1 MHQVLAGVR
10 VLDFGRYIAGP
21 FCAALL
27 GDLGAEV
34 IRVEKVRGSE
44 DRFIAPV
51 TPTGEGGMFLQMNR
65 NKRSLTLNPM
75 KPAGREIVRRL
86 VATADVVVANLPPA
100 TLRAMRLDLD
110 SLRETKED
118 IILTTVS
125 AYGRGGPYSDRVGFD
140 GIGQVMS
147 GIAWMTGDPDRPR
160 RAAAPFVDFG
170 TALSCAYGTLAA
182 LMARQRT
189 GEGQMVEG
197 ALLKTALMMGNA
209 NLIEQAV
216 IERNRQP
223 TGNRGQTSAPSD
235 LYRTA
240 DGWVLCSVIGEPLFR
255 RWVELMAADEEA
267 ASAGSDR
274 QGRTGSGEGQR
285 GGEAGEAK
293 RASDEGSGGTGGGER
308 IDWLND
314 PRFADDLARGDNAGS
329 IGERMNAWCA
339 SRSTAE
345 AVEALNAAMIP
356 SAPVYALQETL
367 DDPHIREVESF
378 VELDYPGMERP
389 APVAKPSVRLTGT
402 PATIRHRAPTLGEHT
417 DRILGDLGYGSD
429 EIEAFRAER
438 VV

>member
-27 GDLGAEV
+27 GDLGADV
-34 IRVEKVRGSE
+34 IRIEKVRGSE
-44 DRFIAPV
+44 DRFIAPI

-65 NKRSLTLNPM
+65 NKRSMTLNPM
-75 KPAGREIVRRL
+75 KPAGREIVRKL

-100 TLRAMRLDLD
+100 TLEAMGLDLE
-110 SLRETKED
+110 SLREVKED
-118 IILTTVS
+118 VILTTVS

-147 GIAWMTGDPDRPR
+147 GIAYMTGDPDRPR

-182 LMARQRT
+182 LMARQQT
-189 GEGQMVEG
+189 GKGQMVEG
-197 ALLKTALMMGNA
+197 ALLKTALMMGNS

-216 IERNRQP
+216 IQRDRRP

-235 LYRTA
+235 LYQTA

-255 RWVELMAADEEA
+255 RWVELIASDNGGAA
-267 ASAGSDR
+267 
-274 QGRTGSGEGQR
+274 
-285 GGEAGEAK
+285 GGEE
-293 RASDEGSGGTGGGER
+293 

-314 PRFADDLARGDNAGS
+314 PRFADDLARGDNAGP

-345 AVEALNAAMIP
+345 AVDALNGAMIP
-356 SAPVYALQETL
+356 SAPAYSMQQTL
-367 DDPHIREVESF
+367 DDPHIAEVESF
-378 VELDYPGMERP
+378 VDLEYPGMARP
-389 APVAKPSVRLTGT
+389 APVARPSVRLTET

-417 DRILGDLGYGSD
+417 DEILGALGYADD
-429 EIEAFRAER
+429 EIAAFRTER

>member
-27 GDLGAEV
+27 GDLGADV
-34 IRVEKVRGSE
+34 IRIEKVRGSE
-44 DRFIAPV
+44 DRFIAPI

-65 NKRSLTLNPM
+65 NKRSMTLNPM
-75 KPAGREIVRRL
+75 KPAGREIVGKL
-86 VATADVVVANLPPA
+86 VVTADVVVANLPPA
-100 TLRAMRLDLD
+100 TLEAMGLDLE
-110 SLRETKED
+110 SLREVKED
-118 IILTTVS
+118 VILTTVS

-147 GIAWMTGDPDRPR
+147 GIAYMTGDPDRPR

-182 LMARQRT
+182 LMAREQT
-189 GEGQMVEG
+189 GKGQMVEG
-197 ALLKTALMMGNA
+197 ALLKTALMMGNS

-216 IERNRQP
+216 IQRDRQP

-235 LYRTA
+235 LYQTA
-240 DGWVLCSVIGEPLFR
+240 DGWILCSVIGEPLFR
-255 RWVELMAADEEA
+255 RWVELIASDNGGAA
-267 ASAGSDR
+267 
-274 QGRTGSGEGQR
+274 
-285 GGEAGEAK
+285 GGEE
-293 RASDEGSGGTGGGER
+293 

-314 PRFADDLARGDNAGS
+314 PRFADDLARGDNAGP

-345 AVEALNAAMIP
+345 AVDALNGAMIP
-356 SAPVYALQETL
+356 SAPAYSMQQTL
-367 DDPHIREVESF
+367 DDPHIAEVESF
-378 VELDYPGMERP
+378 VDLEYPGMARP
-389 APVAKPSVRLTGT
+389 APVARPSVRLTET

-417 DRILGDLGYGSD
+417 DEILGALGYADD
-429 EIEAFRAER
+429 EIAAFRAER

>member
-27 GDLGAEV
+27 GDLGADV
-34 IRVEKVRGSE
+34 IRIEKVRGSE

-65 NKRSLTLNPM
+65 NKRCMTLNPM
-75 KPAGREIVRRL
+75 KPAGRRIVRKL

-100 TLRAMRLDLD
+100 TLEAMGLDLE
-110 SLRETKED
+110 SLREVKED
-118 IILTTVS
+118 VILTTVS

-147 GIAWMTGDPDRPR
+147 GIAYMTGDPDRPR

-182 LMARQRT
+182 LMARQQT
-189 GEGQMVEG
+189 GKGQMVEG
-197 ALLKTALMMGNA
+197 ALLKTALMMGNS

-216 IERNRQP
+216 IQRDRQP

-235 LYRTA
+235 LYQTA

-255 RWVELMAADEEA
+255 RWVELMALDNGGGA
-267 ASAGSDR
+267 
-274 QGRTGSGEGQR
+274 
-285 GGEAGEAK
+285 GGEEM
-293 RASDEGSGGTGGGER
+293 
-308 IDWLND
+308 DWLND
-314 PRFADDLARGDNAGS
+314 PRFADDLARGDNAGP

-345 AVEALNAAMIP
+345 AVDALNGAMIP
-356 SAPVYALQETL
+356 SAPAYSMQQTL
-367 DDPHIREVESF
+367 DDPHIAEVESF
-378 VELDYPGMERP
+378 VDLEYPGLARP
-389 APVAKPSVRLTGT
+389 APVARPSVRLTET

-417 DRILGDLGYGSD
+417 DEILGDLGYTGD
-429 EIEAFRAER
+429 EIAAFRAER

>member
-27 GDLGAEV
+27 GDLGADV
-34 IRVEKVRGSE
+34 IRIEKVRGSE
-44 DRFIAPV
+44 DRFIAPI

-65 NKRSLTLNPM
+65 NKRSMTLNPM
-75 KPAGREIVRRL
+75 KPAGREIVRKL

-100 TLRAMRLDLD
+100 TLEAMGLDLE
-110 SLRETKED
+110 SLREVKED
-118 IILTTVS
+118 VILTTVS

-147 GIAWMTGDPDRPR
+147 GIAFMTGDPDRPR

-182 LMARQRT
+182 LMARQQT
-189 GEGQMVEG
+189 GKGQMVEG
-197 ALLKTALMMGNA
+197 ALLKTALMMGNS

-216 IERNRQP
+216 IQRDRQP

-235 LYRTA
+235 LYQTA
-240 DGWVLCSVIGEPLFR
+240 DGWILCSVIGEPLFR
-255 RWVELMAADEEA
+255 RWVELI
-267 ASAGSDR
+267 ASDNGGGA
-274 QGRTGSGEGQR
+274 
-285 GGEAGEAK
+285 GGEE
-293 RASDEGSGGTGGGER
+293 

-314 PRFADDLARGDNAGS
+314 SRFADDLARGDNAGP

-345 AVEALNAAMIP
+345 AVDALNEAMIP
-356 SAPVYALQETL
+356 SAPAYSMQQTL
-367 DDPHIREVESF
+367 DDPHIAEVESF
-378 VELDYPGMERP
+378 VDLEYPGMARP
-389 APVAKPSVRLTGT
+389 APVARPSVRLTET

-417 DRILGDLGYGSD
+417 DEVLGALGYADD
-429 EIEAFRAER
+429 EIAAFRAER

>member
-27 GDLGAEV
+27 GDLGADV
-34 IRVEKVRGSE
+34 IRIEKVRGSE

-65 NKRSLTLNPM
+65 NKRCMTLNPM
-75 KPAGREIVRRL
+75 KPAGRRIVRKL

-100 TLRAMRLDLD
+100 TLEAMGLDLE
-110 SLRETKED
+110 SLREVKED
-118 IILTTVS
+118 VILTTVS

-147 GIAWMTGDPDRPR
+147 GIAYMTGDPDRPR

-170 TALSCAYGTLAA
+170 TAISCAYGTLAA
-182 LMARQRT
+182 LMARQQT
-189 GEGQMVEG
+189 GKGQMVEG
-197 ALLKTALMMGNA
+197 ALLKTALMMGNS

-216 IERNRQP
+216 IQRDRQP

-235 LYRTA
+235 LYKTA

-255 RWVELMAADEEA
+255 RWVELI
-267 ASAGSDR
+267 
-274 QGRTGSGEGQR
+274 
-285 GGEAGEAK
+285 
-293 RASDEGSGGTGGGER
+293 ASDNGGGARGEE

-314 PRFADDLARGDNAGS
+314 PRFADDLARGDNAGP

-345 AVEALNAAMIP
+345 AVDALNGAMIP
-356 SAPVYALQETL
+356 SAPAYSMQQTL
-367 DDPHIREVESF
+367 DDPHIAEVESF
-378 VELDYPGMERP
+378 VDLEYPGMARP
-389 APVAKPSVRLTGT
+389 APVARPSVRLTET
-402 PATIRHRAPTLGEHT
+402 PATIRHRAPILGEHT
-417 DRILGDLGYGSD
+417 DEILGDLGYTGD
-429 EIEAFRAER
+429 EIAAFRAEW

>member
-1 MHQVLAGVR
+1 
-10 VLDFGRYIAGP
+10 
-21 FCAALL
+21 
-27 GDLGAEV
+27 
-34 IRVEKVRGSE
+34 
-44 DRFIAPV
+44 
-51 TPTGEGGMFLQMNR
+51 
-65 NKRSLTLNPM
+65 
-75 KPAGREIVRRL
+75 
-86 VATADVVVANLPPA
+86 
-100 TLRAMRLDLD
+100 
-110 SLRETKED
+110 
-118 IILTTVS
+118 
-125 AYGRGGPYSDRVGFD
+125 
-140 GIGQVMS
+140 
-147 GIAWMTGDPDRPR
+147 
-160 RAAAPFVDFG
+160 
-170 TALSCAYGTLAA
+170 
-182 LMARQRT
+182 MARQQT

-255 RWVELMAADEEA
+255 RWVELMAADG
-267 ASAGSDR
+267 GS
-274 QGRTGSGEGQR
+274 
-285 GGEAGEAK
+285 
-293 RASDEGSGGTGGGER
+293 GER

-314 PRFADDLARGDNAGS
+314 PRFADDLARGDNAGP

-339 SRSTAE
+339 SRNTAD

-356 SAPVYALQETL
+356 SAPVYSLQETL

-389 APVAKPSVRLTGT
+389 APVARPSVRLTAT

-417 DRILGDLGYGSD
+417 DQILGDLGYGSD

>member
-75 KPAGREIVRRL
+75 KPLGREIVKRL
-86 VATADVVVANLPPA
+86 VATADVVVANLPPK
-100 TLRAMRLDLD
+100 TLQAMALDLD
-110 SLRETKED
+110 SLREVKED

-147 GIAWMTGDPDRPR
+147 GIAWMTGEPDRPR

-182 LMARQRT
+182 LMARQQT
-189 GEGQMVEG
+189 GKGQMVEG
-197 ALLKTALMMGNA
+197 ALLRTALMMGNS

-216 IERNRQP
+216 IEANRQP

-235 LYRTA
+235 LYQTV

-255 RWVELMAADEEA
+255 RWVELMAADGG
-267 ASAGSDR
+267 AGV
-274 QGRTGSGEGQR
+274 
-285 GGEAGEAK
+285 GGEE
-293 RASDEGSGGTGGGER
+293 
-308 IDWLND
+308 IDWLSD
-314 PRFADDLARGDNAGS
+314 PRFADDLARGDNS
-329 IGERMNAWCA
+329 EPIGERMSVWCA
-339 SRSTAE
+339 ARSTAE
-345 AVEALNAAMIP
+345 AVETLNAALIP
-356 SAPVYALQETL
+356 SAPVYSLQEAL
-367 DDPHIREVESF
+367 DDPHIAEIGAF
-378 VELDYPGMERP
+378 AELDYPGMPRP
-389 APVAKPSVRLTGT
+389 APVAQPSVRLTES

-417 DRILGDLGYGSD
+417 EEILGDLGYTGD
-429 EIEAFRAER
+429 EIAAFRAER

>member
-27 GDLGAEV
+27 GDLGADV
-34 IRVEKVRGSE
+34 IRIEKVRGSE

-65 NKRSLTLNPM
+65 NKRCMTLNPM
-75 KPAGREIVRRL
+75 KPAGRRIVRKL

-100 TLRAMRLDLD
+100 TLETMRLDLE
-110 SLRETKED
+110 SLREVKED
-118 IILTTVS
+118 VILTTVS

-147 GIAWMTGDPDRPR
+147 GIAYMTGDPDRPR

-182 LMARQRT
+182 LMARQQT
-189 GEGQMVEG
+189 GKGQMVEG
-197 ALLKTALMMGNA
+197 TLLKTALMMGNS

-216 IERNRQP
+216 IQRDRQP

-235 LYRTA
+235 LYQTA

-255 RWVELMAADEEA
+255 RWVELIASDNGGAA
-267 ASAGSDR
+267 
-274 QGRTGSGEGQR
+274 
-285 GGEAGEAK
+285 GGEE
-293 RASDEGSGGTGGGER
+293 
-308 IDWLND
+308 IDWLSD
-314 PRFADDLARGDNAGS
+314 PRFADDLARGDNAGP

-345 AVEALNAAMIP
+345 AVDALNGAMIP
-356 SAPVYALQETL
+356 SAPAYSMQQTL
-367 DDPHIREVESF
+367 DDPHIAEVESF
-378 VELDYPGMERP
+378 VDLEYPGMARP
-389 APVAKPSVRLTGT
+389 APVARPSVRLTET

-417 DRILGDLGYGSD
+417 DELLGDLGYTGD
-429 EIEAFRAER
+429 EIAAFRAER

>member
-1 MHQVLAGVR
+1 MNQVLAGVR

-27 GDLGAEV
+27 GDLGADV
-34 IRVEKVRGSE
+34 IRIEKVRGSE

-100 TLRAMRLDLD
+100 TLAAMGLDLE
-110 SLRETKED
+110 SLREIKED

-125 AYGRGGPYSDRVGFD
+125 AYGRGGRYSDRVGFD

-147 GIAWMTGDPDRPR
+147 GIAYMTGDPDRPR

-182 LMARQRT
+182 LMARQQT
-189 GEGQMVEG
+189 GKGQMVEG
-197 ALLKTALMMGNA
+197 ALLATALMMGNA

-216 IERNRQP
+216 IEADRIP

-240 DGWVLCSVIGEPLFR
+240 DGWVLCAVLGEPLFR
-255 RWVELMAADEEA
+255 RWVDLMA
-267 ASAGSDR
+267 SDNGAR
-274 QGRTGSGEGQR
+274 
-285 GGEAGEAK
+285 AGEKGA
-293 RASDEGSGGTGGGER
+293 GEE

-314 PRFADDLARGDNAGS
+314 PRFADDLARGDNAAP

-345 AVEALNAAMIP
+345 AVETLNQAMIP
-356 SAPVYALQETL
+356 AAPVYSMQETL
-367 DDPHIREVESF
+367 DDPHIAEVESF
-378 VELDYPGMERP
+378 VELGYPDMSRP
-389 APVAKPSVRLTGT
+389 APVARPSVRLTET
-402 PATIRHRAPTLGEHT
+402 PATIRRRAPTLGEHT
-417 DRILGDLGYGSD
+417 EEILGELGYGSD
-429 EIEAFRAER
+429 EIAAFRTER

>member
-100 TLRAMRLDLD
+100 TLRAMGLDLD

-240 DGWVLCSVIGEPLFR
+240 DGWALCSVIGEPLFR
-255 RWVELMAADEEA
+255 RWVELM
-267 ASAGSDR
+267 
-274 QGRTGSGEGQR
+274 EGDQ
-285 GGEAGEAK
+285 E
-293 RASDEGSGGTGGGER
+293 DGTSGGER

-314 PRFADDLARGDNAGS
+314 PRFADDLARGDNAGP
-329 IGERMNAWCA
+329 IGERMDAWCA
-339 SRSTAE
+339 SRNTAD

-356 SAPVYALQETL
+356 SAPVCALQETL

-389 APVAKPSVRLTGT
+389 APVARPSVRLTGS

-417 DRILGDLGYGSD
+417 DEILGDLGYDSD

>member
-27 GDLGAEV
+27 GDLGADV

-51 TPTGEGGMFLQMNR
+51 APSGEGGMFLQMNR

-86 VATADVVVANLPPA
+86 VATADVVVANLPPR
-100 TLRAMRLDLD
+100 TLKAMALDLD
-110 SLRETKED
+110 SLRAVKED

-147 GIAWMTGDPDRPR
+147 GIAWMSGDPDEPR

-182 LMARQRT
+182 LMARQQT
-189 GEGQMVEG
+189 GKGQMVEG
-197 ALLKTALMMGNA
+197 ALLRTALMMGNS

-216 IERNRQP
+216 IERNREP
-223 TGNRGQTSAPSD
+223 TGNRSQTSAPSD

-240 DGWVLCSVIGEPLFR
+240 DGWLLCSVIGEPLFR
-255 RWVELMAADEEA
+255 RWADLMTADDAGAGDGADVGGPTDAEA
-267 ASAGSDR
+267 
-274 QGRTGSGEGQR
+274 
-285 GGEAGEAK
+285 
-293 RASDEGSGGTGGGER
+293 

-314 PRFADDLARGDNAGS
+314 PRFADDLARGDNAGPT
-329 IGERMNAWCA
+329 GGRMAAWCA
-339 SRSTAE
+339 ARSTAE
-345 AVEALNAAMIP
+345 AVETLNAAMIP
-356 SAPVYALQETL
+356 SAPVHSLQEAL
-367 DDPHIREVESF
+367 EDPHIAAIEAF
-378 VELDYPGMERP
+378 AHLDYPDIARP
-389 APVAKPSVRLTGT
+389 APVAQPSVRLTET

-417 DRILGDLGYGSD
+417 DEILDALGYRSD
-429 EIEAFRAER
+429 EIAALRAER

>member
-27 GDLGAEV
+27 GDLGADV
-34 IRVEKVRGSE
+34 IRIEKVRGSE
-44 DRFIAPV
+44 DRFIAPL

-65 NKRSLTLNPM
+65 NKRCMTLNPM
-75 KPAGREIVRRL
+75 KPAGRRIVRKL

-100 TLRAMRLDLD
+100 TLEAMGLDLE
-110 SLRETKED
+110 SLREVKED
-118 IILTTVS
+118 VILTTVS

-147 GIAWMTGDPDRPR
+147 GIAYMTGDPDRPR

-182 LMARQRT
+182 LMARQQT
-189 GEGQMVEG
+189 GKGQMVEG
-197 ALLKTALMMGNA
+197 ALLKTALMMGNS

-216 IERNRQP
+216 IQRDRQP

-235 LYRTA
+235 LYKTA

-255 RWVELMAADEEA
+255 RWVELI
-267 ASAGSDR
+267 
-274 QGRTGSGEGQR
+274 
-285 GGEAGEAK
+285 
-293 RASDEGSGGTGGGER
+293 ASDNGGGARGEE

-314 PRFADDLARGDNAGS
+314 PRFADDLARGDNAGP

-345 AVEALNAAMIP
+345 AVDALNGAMIP
-356 SAPVYALQETL
+356 SAPAYSMQQTL
-367 DDPHIREVESF
+367 DDPHIAEVESF
-378 VELDYPGMERP
+378 VDLEYPGMARP
-389 APVAKPSVRLTGT
+389 APVARPSVRLTET
-402 PATIRHRAPTLGEHT
+402 PATIRHRAPILGEHT
-417 DRILGDLGYGSD
+417 DEILGDLGYTGD
-429 EIEAFRAER
+429 EIAAFRAER

>member
-10 VLDFGRYIAGP
+10 ILDFGRYIAGP

-27 GDLGAEV
+27 GDLGADV
-34 IRVEKVRGSE
+34 IRIEKVRGSE
-44 DRFIAPV
+44 DRFIAPI

-65 NKRSLTLNPM
+65 NKRCMTLNPM
-75 KPAGREIVRRL
+75 KPAGREIVRKL

-100 TLRAMRLDLD
+100 TLEAMGLDLE
-110 SLRETKED
+110 SLREVKED
-118 IILTTVS
+118 VILTTVS

-147 GIAWMTGDPDRPR
+147 GIAYMTGDPDRPR

-182 LMARQRT
+182 LMAREQT
-189 GEGQMVEG
+189 GKGQMVEG
-197 ALLKTALMMGNA
+197 ALLKTALMMGNS

-216 IERNRQP
+216 IQRDRQP

-235 LYRTA
+235 LYQTA
-240 DGWVLCSVIGEPLFR
+240 DGWILCSVIGEPLFR
-255 RWVELMAADEEA
+255 RWVELIASDNGGAA
-267 ASAGSDR
+267 
-274 QGRTGSGEGQR
+274 
-285 GGEAGEAK
+285 GGEE
-293 RASDEGSGGTGGGER
+293 

-314 PRFADDLARGDNAGS
+314 PRFADDLARGDNAGP

-345 AVEALNAAMIP
+345 AVDALNGAMIP
-356 SAPVYALQETL
+356 SAPAYSMQQTL
-367 DDPHIREVESF
+367 DDPHIAEVESF
-378 VELDYPGMERP
+378 VDLEYPGMARP
-389 APVAKPSVRLTGT
+389 APVARPSVRLTET

-417 DRILGDLGYGSD
+417 DEILGALGYAAD
-429 EIEAFRAER
+429 EIAAFRAER

>member
-1 MHQVLAGVR
+1 MDQVLAGVR

-51 TPTGEGGMFLQMNR
+51 TPTGEGAMFLQMNR

-86 VATADVVVANLPPA
+86 VATADVVVANLPPR
-100 TLRAMRLDLD
+100 TLQAMALDLE
-110 SLRETKED
+110 SLREVRED

-147 GIAWMTGDPDRPR
+147 GIAYMTGDPDRPR

-182 LMARQRT
+182 LMARQQT
-189 GEGQMVEG
+189 GKGQMVEG
-197 ALLKTALMMGNA
+197 ALLKTALMMGNS

-216 IERNRQP
+216 IQRDRQP

-235 LYRTA
+235 LYQTA

-255 RWVELMAADEEA
+255 RWVELMA
-267 ASAGSDR
+267 SDN
-274 QGRTGSGEGQR
+274 GGGA
-285 GGEAGEAK
+285 GGEE
-293 RASDEGSGGTGGGER
+293 
-308 IDWLND
+308 IDWLSD
-314 PRFADDLARGDNAGS
+314 PRFADDLARGENAGP

-339 SRSTAE
+339 SRATAE
-345 AVEALNAAMIP
+345 AVDALNGAMIP
-356 SAPVYALQETL
+356 SAPAYSMQQTL
-367 DDPHIREVESF
+367 DDPHIAEVESF
-378 VELDYPGMERP
+378 VDLEYPGMARP
-389 APVAKPSVRLTGT
+389 APVARPSVRLTGT

-417 DRILGDLGYGSD
+417 DEILSSLGYTGD
-429 EIEAFRAER
+429 EIAASRAER

>member
-27 GDLGAEV
+27 GDLGADV
-34 IRVEKVRGSE
+34 IRIEKVRGSE
-44 DRFIAPV
+44 DRFIAPI

-65 NKRSLTLNPM
+65 NKRSMTLNPM
-75 KPAGREIVRRL
+75 KPAGREIVRKL

-100 TLRAMRLDLD
+100 TLEAMGLDLE
-110 SLRETKED
+110 SLREVKED
-118 IILTTVS
+118 VILTTVS

-147 GIAWMTGDPDRPR
+147 GIAYMTGDPDRPR

-182 LMARQRT
+182 LMAREQT
-189 GEGQMVEG
+189 GKGQMVEG
-197 ALLKTALMMGNA
+197 ALLKTALMMGNG

-216 IERNRQP
+216 IQRDRQP

-235 LYRTA
+235 LYQTA
-240 DGWVLCSVIGEPLFR
+240 DGWILCSVIGEPLFR
-255 RWVELMAADEEA
+255 RWVELIASDNGGAA
-267 ASAGSDR
+267 
-274 QGRTGSGEGQR
+274 
-285 GGEAGEAK
+285 GGEE
-293 RASDEGSGGTGGGER
+293 

-314 PRFADDLARGDNAGS
+314 PRFADDLARGDNAGP

-345 AVEALNAAMIP
+345 AVDALNGAMIP
-356 SAPVYALQETL
+356 SAPAYSMQQTL
-367 DDPHIREVESF
+367 DDPHIAEVESF
-378 VELDYPGMERP
+378 VDLEYPGMARP
-389 APVAKPSVRLTGT
+389 APVARPSVRLTET

-417 DRILGDLGYGSD
+417 DEILGALGYAND
-429 EIEAFRAER
+429 EIAAFRAER

>member
-100 TLRAMRLDLD
+100 TLEAMRLDLD

-182 LMARQRT
+182 LMARQQT

-255 RWVELMAADEEA
+255 RWVELMAADG
-267 ASAGSDR
+267 GS
-274 QGRTGSGEGQR
+274 
-285 GGEAGEAK
+285 
-293 RASDEGSGGTGGGER
+293 GER

-314 PRFADDLARGDNAGS
+314 PRFADDLARGDNAGP

-339 SRSTAE
+339 SRNTAD

-356 SAPVYALQETL
+356 SAPVYSLQETL

-389 APVAKPSVRLTGT
+389 APVARPSVRLTGS

-417 DRILGDLGYGSD
+417 DEILGDLGYGSD

>member
-27 GDLGAEV
+27 GDLGADV
-34 IRVEKVRGSE
+34 IRIEKVRGSE

-75 KPAGREIVRRL
+75 KPAGREVVRRL

-100 TLRAMRLDLD
+100 TLRAMGLDLD
-110 SLRETKED
+110 SLREVKQD

-125 AYGRGGPYSDRVGFD
+125 AYGRGGRYSDRVGFD

-147 GIAWMTGDPDRPR
+147 GIAYMTGDPDRPR

-182 LMARQRT
+182 LMARQQT
-189 GEGQMVEG
+189 GDGQMVEG
-197 ALLKTALMMGNA
+197 ALLQTALMMGNG

-216 IERNRQP
+216 IDRDRQP
-223 TGNRGQTSAPSD
+223 TGNRGQTSGPSD

-240 DGWVLCSVIGEPLFR
+240 DGWLLCSVIGEPLFK
-255 RWVELMAADEEA
+255 RWVALMTGD
-267 ASAGSDR
+267 ASAN
-274 QGRTGSGEGQR
+274 
-285 GGEAGEAK
+285 GGAE
-293 RASDEGSGGTGGGER
+293 TV
-308 IDWLND
+308 DWLDD
-314 PRFADDLARGDNAGS
+314 PRFADDLARGDNAGP

-339 SRSTAE
+339 SRPTAE
-345 AVEALNAAMIP
+345 AVETLNAAMIP
-356 SAPVYALQETL
+356 SAPAYSMREAL
-367 DDPHIREVESF
+367 DDPHIAEVESF
-378 VELDYPGMERP
+378 VELDYPGMRRS
-389 APVAKPSVRLTGT
+389 APVARPSVRLTGT

-417 DRILGDLGYGSD
+417 DEILGALGYGGD
-429 EIEAFRAER
+429 QIEAFRAER

>member
-267 ASAGSDR
+267 
-274 QGRTGSGEGQR
+274 
-285 GGEAGEAK
+285 
-293 RASDEGSGGTGGGER
+293 GTSGGER

-314 PRFADDLARGDNAGS
+314 PRFADDLARGDNAGP

-417 DRILGDLGYGSD
+417 DEILGDLGYGSD

>member
-27 GDLGAEV
+27 GDLGADV
-34 IRVEKVRGSE
+34 IRIEKVRGSE

-65 NKRSLTLNPM
+65 NKRCMTLNPM
-75 KPAGREIVRRL
+75 KPAGRRIVRKL

-100 TLRAMRLDLD
+100 TLEAMGLDLE
-110 SLRETKED
+110 SLREVKED
-118 IILTTVS
+118 VILTTVS

-147 GIAWMTGDPDRPR
+147 GIAYMTGDPDRPR

-182 LMARQRT
+182 LMARQQT
-189 GEGQMVEG
+189 GKGQMVEG
-197 ALLKTALMMGNA
+197 ALLKTALMMGNS

-216 IERNRQP
+216 IQRDRQP

-235 LYRTA
+235 LYQTA

-255 RWVELMAADEEA
+255 RWVELI
-267 ASAGSDR
+267 
-274 QGRTGSGEGQR
+274 
-285 GGEAGEAK
+285 
-293 RASDEGSGGTGGGER
+293 ASDNGGGARGEE

-314 PRFADDLARGDNAGS
+314 PRFADDLARGDNAGP

-345 AVEALNAAMIP
+345 AVDALNGAMIP
-356 SAPVYALQETL
+356 SAPAYSMQQTL
-367 DDPHIREVESF
+367 DDPHIAEVESF
-378 VELDYPGMERP
+378 VDLEYPGMARP
-389 APVAKPSVRLTGT
+389 APVARPSVRLTET

-417 DRILGDLGYGSD
+417 DEILGDLGYTGD
-429 EIEAFRAER
+429 EIAAFRAER

>member
-27 GDLGAEV
+27 GDLGADV
-34 IRVEKVRGSE
+34 IRIEKVRGSE

-51 TPTGEGGMFLQMNR
+51 APTGEGGMFLQMNR
-65 NKRSLTLNPM
+65 NKRSMTLNPT
-75 KPAGREIVRRL
+75 KPAGRKIVRRL

-100 TLRAMRLDLD
+100 TLRAMALDLA
-110 SLRETKED
+110 SLREVKED
-118 IILTTVS
+118 VILTTVS
-125 AYGRGGPYSDRVGFD
+125 AYGRGGRYSDRVGFD

-147 GIAWMTGDPDRPR
+147 GIAYMTGDPDRPR

-182 LMARQRT
+182 LMARQQT

-197 ALLKTALMMGNA
+197 ALLQTALMMGNA

-223 TGNRGQTSAPSD
+223 TGNRNQTSAPSD
-235 LYRTA
+235 IYRTA
-240 DGWVLCSVIGEPLFR
+240 DGWLLCSVIGEPLFR
-255 RWVELMAADEEA
+255 RWVDLMGEDDG
-267 ASAGSDR
+267 AG
-274 QGRTGSGEGQR
+274 G
-285 GGEAGEAK
+285 
-293 RASDEGSGGTGGGER
+293 

-314 PRFADDLARGDNAGS
+314 PRFADDLARGDNPEA

-339 SRSTAE
+339 SRSTAD

-356 SAPVYALQETL
+356 SAPAYSMQQTL
-367 DDPHIREVESF
+367 DDPHIAEVESF
-378 VELDYPGMERP
+378 VDLEYPGMERP
-389 APVAKPSVRLTGT
+389 APVARPSVRLTET

-417 DRILGDLGYGSD
+417 DEILGSLGYSSD
-429 EIEAFRAER
+429 EIAAFRAER

>member
-100 TLRAMRLDLD
+100 TLKAMALDLD
-110 SLRETKED
+110 SLRETKKD

-147 GIAWMTGDPDRPR
+147 GIAYMTGDPDRPR

-182 LMARQRT
+182 LMARQQT

-255 RWVELMAADEEA
+255 RWVDLMAADEEGGSA
-267 ASAGSDR
+267 AGAGR
-274 QGRTGSGEGQR
+274 EP
-285 GGEAGEAK
+285 
-293 RASDEGSGGTGGGER
+293 
-308 IDWLND
+308 IDWLSD
-314 PRFADDLARGDNAGS
+314 PRFADDLARGENAGP

-339 SRSTAE
+339 SRTTAE
-345 AVEALNAAMIP
+345 AVETLNAAMIP
-356 SAPVYALQETL
+356 SAPAYSMQQAL
-367 DDPHIREVESF
+367 DDPHIREVGSF
-378 VELDYPGMERP
+378 VELDYPGMERA
-389 APVAKPSVRLTGT
+389 APLAQPSVRLTGT

-417 DRILGDLGYGSD
+417 DEILADLGYGAD

>member
-1 MHQVLAGVR
+1 LTAGVLAGVR

-27 GDLGAEV
+27 GDFGAEV

-75 KPAGREIVRRL
+75 KPAGRRIVRRL

-110 SLRETKED
+110 SLRQVRED

-125 AYGRGGPYSDRVGFD
+125 AYGRGGRYSDRVGFD
-140 GIGQVMS
+140 GIGQVMA
-147 GIAWMTGDPDRPR
+147 GIAWRTGDPDRPR

-170 TALSCAYGTLAA
+170 TALSCACGTLAA
-182 LMARQRT
+182 LMARQQT

-197 ALLKTALMMGNA
+197 ALLQTALMMGNA

-240 DGWVLCSVIGEPLFR
+240 DGWLLCSVIGEPLFR
-255 RWVELMAADEEA
+255 RWVDLMARDD
-267 ASAGSDR
+267 GSN
-274 QGRTGSGEGQR
+274 
-285 GGEAGEAK
+285 
-293 RASDEGSGGTGGGER
+293 GGGGAV
-308 IDWLND
+308 DWLND
-314 PRFADDLARGDNAGS
+314 ARFADDLARGDNFEV
-329 IGERMNAWCA
+329 IGERMSAWCA
-339 SRSTAE
+339 ARSNEE
-345 AVEALNAAMIP
+345 AVAALNEAMIP
-356 SAPVYALQETL
+356 SAPVHSLQQAL
-367 DDPHIREVESF
+367 DDPHIADVGSF
-378 VELDYPGMERP
+378 VELDYPGMPRS
-389 APVAKPSVRLTGT
+389 APVARPSVRLTGT
-402 PATIRHRAPTLGEHT
+402 PAVIRHRAPTLGEHT
-417 DRILGDLGYGSD
+417 DEILTELGYGEE
-429 EIEAFRAER
+429 EIAAFRAER
-438 VV
+438 AV

>member
-100 TLRAMRLDLD
+100 TLRAMALDLD
-110 SLRETKED
+110 SLRETKKD

-147 GIAWMTGDPDRPR
+147 GIAYMTGDPDRPR

-182 LMARQRT
+182 LMARQQT

-216 IERNRQP
+216 I
-223 TGNRGQTSAPSD
+223 
-235 LYRTA
+235 
-240 DGWVLCSVIGEPLFR
+240 
-255 RWVELMAADEEA
+255 
-267 ASAGSDR
+267 
-274 QGRTGSGEGQR
+274 
-285 GGEAGEAK
+285 
-293 RASDEGSGGTGGGER
+293 
-308 IDWLND
+308 
-314 PRFADDLARGDNAGS
+314 
-329 IGERMNAWCA
+329 
-339 SRSTAE
+339 
-345 AVEALNAAMIP
+345 
-356 SAPVYALQETL
+356 
-367 DDPHIREVESF
+367 
-378 VELDYPGMERP
+378 
-389 APVAKPSVRLTGT
+389 
-402 PATIRHRAPTLGEHT
+402 
-417 DRILGDLGYGSD
+417 
-429 EIEAFRAER
+429 
-438 VV
+438 

>member
-27 GDLGAEV
+27 GDLGADV
-34 IRVEKVRGSE
+34 IRIEKVRGSE

-65 NKRSLTLNPM
+65 NKRCMTLNPM
-75 KPAGREIVRRL
+75 KPAGRRIVRKL

-100 TLRAMRLDLD
+100 TLEAMRLDLE
-110 SLRETKED
+110 SLRQVKED
-118 IILTTVS
+118 VILTTVS

-147 GIAWMTGDPDRPR
+147 GIAYMTGDPDRPR

-182 LMARQRT
+182 LMARQQT
-189 GEGQMVEG
+189 GKGQMVEG
-197 ALLKTALMMGNA
+197 ALLKTALMMGNS

-216 IERNRQP
+216 IQRDRQP

-235 LYRTA
+235 LYQTA

-255 RWVELMAADEEA
+255 RWVELIASDNGGAA
-267 ASAGSDR
+267 
-274 QGRTGSGEGQR
+274 
-285 GGEAGEAK
+285 GGEE
-293 RASDEGSGGTGGGER
+293 
-308 IDWLND
+308 IDWLSD
-314 PRFADDLARGDNAGS
+314 PRFADDLARGDNAGP

-345 AVEALNAAMIP
+345 AVDALNGAMIP
-356 SAPVYALQETL
+356 SAPAYSMQQTL
-367 DDPHIREVESF
+367 DDPHIAEVESF
-378 VELDYPGMERP
+378 VDLEYPGMARP
-389 APVAKPSVRLTGT
+389 APVARPSVRLTET

-417 DRILGDLGYGSD
+417 DELLGDLGYTGD
-429 EIEAFRAER
+429 EIAAFRAER

>member
-51 TPTGEGGMFLQMNR
+51 APSGEGGMFLQMNR

-75 KPAGREIVRRL
+75 KPAGREIVKRL
-86 VATADVVVANLPPA
+86 VATADVVVANLPPK
-100 TLRAMRLDLD
+100 TLAAMGLDLD
-110 SLRETKED
+110 SLREVRED

-125 AYGRGGPYSDRVGFD
+125 AYGRGGRYSDRVGFD

-147 GIAWMTGDPDRPR
+147 GIAYMTGDADRPR

-182 LMARQRT
+182 LMARQQT
-189 GEGQMVEG
+189 GKGQMVEG
-197 ALLKTALMMGNA
+197 ALLRTALMMGNA

-216 IERNRQP
+216 IERDRQP
-223 TGNRGQTSAPSD
+223 TGNRSQTSGPGD
-235 LYRTA
+235 IFRTA
-240 DGWVLCSVIGEPLFR
+240 DGWLLCSVIGEPLFR
-255 RWVELMAADEEA
+255 RWVDLMSEDN
-267 ASAGSDR
+267 
-274 QGRTGSGEGQR
+274 
-285 GGEAGEAK
+285 
-293 RASDEGSGGTGGGER
+293 GTGGKGEE

-314 PRFADDLARGDNAGS
+314 PRFADDLSRGDHGDV
-329 IGERMNAWCA
+329 IGERMAAWCA
-339 SRSTAE
+339 SRSTGE
-345 AVEALNAAMIP
+345 AVETLNAAMIP
-356 SAPVYALQETL
+356 SGPVYSMQQTL
-367 DDPHIREVESF
+367 DDPHIAEVGSF
-378 VELDYPGMERP
+378 AELDYPDMPRP
-389 APVAKPSVRLTGT
+389 APVAQPSVRLTET

-417 DRILGDLGYGSD
+417 DEILGNLGYSSD
-429 EIEAFRAER
+429 EIAAFRTQR

>member
-27 GDLGAEV
+27 GDLGADV
-34 IRVEKVRGSE
+34 IRIEKVRGSE
-44 DRFIAPV
+44 DRFIAPI

-65 NKRSLTLNPM
+65 NKRSMTLNPM
-75 KPAGREIVRRL
+75 KPAGRGIVRKL

-100 TLRAMRLDLD
+100 TLEAMGLDLE
-110 SLRETKED
+110 SLREVKED
-118 IILTTVS
+118 VILTTVS

-147 GIAWMTGDPDRPR
+147 GIAYMTGDPDRPR

-182 LMARQRT
+182 LMAREQT
-189 GEGQMVEG
+189 GKGQMVEG
-197 ALLKTALMMGNA
+197 ALLKTALMMGNS

-216 IERNRQP
+216 IQRDRQP

-235 LYRTA
+235 LYQTA
-240 DGWVLCSVIGEPLFR
+240 DGWILCSVIGEPLFR
-255 RWVELMAADEEA
+255 RWVELI
-267 ASAGSDR
+267 ASDNGGGA
-274 QGRTGSGEGQR
+274 
-285 GGEAGEAK
+285 GGEE
-293 RASDEGSGGTGGGER
+293 

-314 PRFADDLARGDNAGS
+314 PRFADDLARGDNAGP

-345 AVEALNAAMIP
+345 AVDALNGAMIP
-356 SAPVYALQETL
+356 SAPAYSMQQTL
-367 DDPHIREVESF
+367 DDPHIAEVESF
-378 VELDYPGMERP
+378 VDLEYPGMARP
-389 APVAKPSVRLTGT
+389 APVARPSVRLTET

-417 DRILGDLGYGSD
+417 DEILGALGYADD
-429 EIEAFRAER
+429 EIAAFRTER

>member
-27 GDLGAEV
+27 GDLGADV
-34 IRVEKVRGSE
+34 IRIEKVRGSE

-65 NKRSLTLNPM
+65 NKRCMTLNPM
-75 KPAGREIVRRL
+75 KPAGRRIVRKL

-100 TLRAMRLDLD
+100 TLEAMGLDLE
-110 SLRETKED
+110 SLREVKED
-118 IILTTVS
+118 VILTTVS

-147 GIAWMTGDPDRPR
+147 GIAYMTGDPDRPR

-182 LMARQRT
+182 LMARQQT
-189 GEGQMVEG
+189 GKGQMVEG
-197 ALLKTALMMGNA
+197 ALLKTALMMGNS

-216 IERNRQP
+216 IQRDRQP

-235 LYRTA
+235 LYQTA

-255 RWVELMAADEEA
+255 RWVELI
-267 ASAGSDR
+267 
-274 QGRTGSGEGQR
+274 
-285 GGEAGEAK
+285 
-293 RASDEGSGGTGGGER
+293 ASDNGGGARGEE

-314 PRFADDLARGDNAGS
+314 PRFADDLARGDNAGP

-345 AVEALNAAMIP
+345 AVDALNGAMIP
-356 SAPVYALQETL
+356 SAPAYSMQQTL
-367 DDPHIREVESF
+367 DDPHIAEVESF
-378 VELDYPGMERP
+378 VDLEYPGMARP
-389 APVAKPSVRLTGT
+389 APVARPSVRLTET
-402 PATIRHRAPTLGEHT
+402 PATIRHRAPILGEHT
-417 DRILGDLGYGSD
+417 DEILGNLGYSND
-429 EIEAFRAER
+429 EIAAFRAER

>member
-27 GDLGAEV
+27 GDLGADV
-34 IRVEKVRGSE
+34 IRIEKVRGSE

-65 NKRSLTLNPM
+65 NKRSMTLNPM
-75 KPAGREIVRRL
+75 KPAGREIVRKL

-100 TLRAMRLDLD
+100 TLEAMGLDLE
-110 SLRETKED
+110 SLREVKED
-118 IILTTVS
+118 VILTTVS

-147 GIAWMTGDPDRPR
+147 GIAYMTGDPDRPR

-182 LMARQRT
+182 LMARQQT
-189 GEGQMVEG
+189 GKGQMVEG
-197 ALLKTALMMGNA
+197 ALLKTALMMGNS

-216 IERNRQP
+216 IQRDRQP

-235 LYRTA
+235 LYQTA

-255 RWVELMAADEEA
+255 RWVELI
-267 ASAGSDR
+267 
-274 QGRTGSGEGQR
+274 
-285 GGEAGEAK
+285 
-293 RASDEGSGGTGGGER
+293 ASDNGGGARGEE

-314 PRFADDLARGDNAGS
+314 PRFADDLARGDNAGP

-345 AVEALNAAMIP
+345 AVDALNGAMIP
-356 SAPVYALQETL
+356 SAPAYSMQQTL
-367 DDPHIREVESF
+367 DDPHIAEVESF
-378 VELDYPGMERP
+378 VDLEYPGMARP
-389 APVAKPSVRLTGT
+389 APVARPSVRLTET

-417 DRILGDLGYGSD
+417 DEILGNLGYSND
-429 EIEAFRAER
+429 EIAAFRAER

>member
-27 GDLGAEV
+27 GDLGADV
-34 IRVEKVRGSE
+34 IRIEKVRGSE

-65 NKRSLTLNPM
+65 NKRSMTLNPM

-100 TLRAMRLDLD
+100 TLQAMGLDLD
-110 SLRETKED
+110 SLREVKDD

-125 AYGRGGPYSDRVGFD
+125 AYGRGGRYSDRVGFD

-147 GIAWMTGDPDRPR
+147 GIAYMTGDPDRPR

-182 LMARQRT
+182 LMARQQT
-189 GEGQMVEG
+189 GKGQMVEG
-197 ALLKTALMMGNA
+197 ALLQTALMMGNS

-216 IERNRQP
+216 IERNRKP

-240 DGWVLCSVIGEPLFR
+240 DGWLLCSVIGAPLFK
-255 RWVELMAADEEA
+255 RWVGLMAEDDD
-267 ASAGSDR
+267 AGGD
-274 QGRTGSGEGQR
+274 G
-285 GGEAGEAK
+285 
-293 RASDEGSGGTGGGER
+293 

-314 PRFADDLARGDNAGS
+314 PRFADDLARGDNGEA
-329 IGERMNAWCA
+329 IGERMSAWCGA
-339 SRSTAE
+339 RSTVE
-345 AVEALNAAMIP
+345 AVDKLNAAMIP
-356 SAPVYALQETL
+356 SAPVYSMQETL
-367 DDPHIREVESF
+367 DDPHIAEVESF
-378 VELDYPGMERP
+378 VELDYPGMPRP
-389 APVAKPSVRLTGT
+389 APVARPSVRLTET

-417 DRILGDLGYGSD
+417 EEILGALGYSSD